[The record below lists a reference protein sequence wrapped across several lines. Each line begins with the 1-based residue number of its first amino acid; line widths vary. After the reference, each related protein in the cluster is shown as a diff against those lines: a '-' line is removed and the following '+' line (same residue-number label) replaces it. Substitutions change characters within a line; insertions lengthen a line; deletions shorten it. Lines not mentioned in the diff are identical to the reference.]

1 MTKEKFYHG
10 LTEISDKY
18 IKEADIFG
26 PVKPEK
32 VSPLSTVLR
41 WGCAAAACLVV
52 GIGVWLLG
60 KNGLLPIASVQSQP
74 GGASSLSSAVNGTEV
89 LSENTV
95 TMNRDGSLTFA
106 NPEFQE
112 VQRVFLRHEPV
123 VVGEMRE
130 EQGMPVLEASD
141 GTKYALPETGDPV
154 DRILT
159 LTLPLFVAGRYEAA
173 DRTNL
178 LWQLLETDYYFCK
191 PEDGSPAYLKS
202 SPRFDGLAGVIGYYD
217 EEHVYHAEQPRYAE
231 EDNYADLLR
240 EFQGAEPGSG
250 STLGVSGESAGNS
263 ADSASLPPESP
274 RDLEGP
280 YEKWERYG
288 GEDLIYKLLYS
299 YLEQND
305 LLEYARVQLPGSKEM
320 VELSGGDSI
329 ADGKS
334 QQSDVPLLSR
344 DALYISKE
352 GDLYFANSKYQKLYF
367 AFEADSRNVKTG
379 EDAVSEA
386 GDDSCTMVLDL
397 ILPYYMIG
405 RYPVDDETSHLL
417 CLLEEQQYGFFEKD
431 GEKTVR
437 PIGGYSDI
445 AGMTAVKDAGD
456 AFAPGR
462 EPAWYPGDGKRYVSS
477 IAEFTGLTEEE
488 TSALLEK
495 AEQKRSAFNKDG
507 EQAGGIAQQLLF
519 AYMSQNDLTG
529 YLLQDGEHRPITDE
543 ELHAAAMRNET
554 AKQNVYL
561 DKEQKAAQDEMNTA
575 GSYTPTITKETAKAL
590 VNEYRM
596 QEFVNRETYPLAS
609 QLLVDYSYI
618 VLENDPDNN
627 IRLTCRI
634 AFQLQDPDDSEARAY
649 WVTENTEEGTEAY
662 EGYWVTTRNVYA
674 KWVYP
679 PSEPTEG
686 KWVFTGSEELAQSGE
701 VPYWEEVRRVAKQ
714 QAQNYV
720 NQRLSDT
727 EHPLTECFY
736 QNLRVEAISEEKGY
750 FRMAMQLVFK
760 PENEESL
767 SYWWA
772 GNTKP
777 GTGEN
782 EGYYTAMRHIEVEKI
797 DGVWTITD
805 SGTGGFTNEG
815 GVEAVDWT
823 IE

>member
-32 VSPLSTVLR
+32 VSPVSTVLR
-41 WGCAAAACLVV
+41 WSCAAAACLVV

-74 GGASSLSSAVNGTEV
+74 GGTSSLSSAVNGAEV

-106 NPEFQE
+106 NQELQEMYEVFTEHDPVTTDPEE
-112 VQRVFLRHEPV
+112 VRKL
-123 VVGEMRE
+123 
-130 EQGMPVLEASD
+130 LEN
-141 GTKYALPETGDPV
+141 TEGDPV
-154 DRILT
+154 NRVLT
-159 LTLPLFVAGRYEAA
+159 LTFPCYIVERYPVEE
-173 DRTNL
+173 RTHIL
-178 LWQLLETDYYFCK
+178 SYLYQMSYSFRKAEDET
-191 PEDGSPAYLKS
+191 AYLRPEFS
-202 SPRFDGLAGVIGYYD
+202 TAASDSQSAGVIGYY
-217 EEHVYHAEQPRYAE
+217 EKEGAAVPYGSGGAFHAEQCLYFHSYDPNENDLYWDTLHAFINGTE
-231 EDNYADLLR
+231 IPEYSTGTVEADAIEADRKNMELF
-240 EFQGAEPGSG
+240 ESWTKGS
-250 STLGVSGESAGNS
+250 
-263 ADSASLPPESP
+263 
-274 RDLEGP
+274 
-280 YEKWERYG
+280 
-288 GEDLIYKLLYS
+288 EDLIYKLLYS

-305 LLEYARVQLPGSKEM
+305 LLEYARVQLPGVKEM

-329 ADGKS
+329 ADAKS

-367 AFEADSRNVKTG
+367 AFGADSRNVKTG

-462 EPAWYPGDGKRYVSS
+462 EPAWYPGDGNRYVSS

-495 AEQKRSAFNKDG
+495 AEEKRSAFNKDG
-507 EQAGGIAQQLLF
+507 EQAGGISQQLLF

-529 YLLQDGEHRPITDE
+529 YLLQDGEYRPITDE

-554 AKQNVYL
+554 AKQNVSL
-561 DKEQKAAQDEMNTA
+561 GQEQKAAQDGANTA
-575 GSYTPTITKETAKAL
+575 SSYTPTITKETAKAL

-596 QEFVNRETYPLAS
+596 QEFLGQETYPLAS

-634 AFQLQDPDDSEARAY
+634 AFQLQDPDDAEARAY

-686 KWVFTGSEELAQSGE
+686 KWVFTGSEELTQSGE
-701 VPYWEEVRRVAKQ
+701 TPYWEEVRRVAKQ

-720 NQRLSDT
+720 NLWLSDT

-750 FRMAMQLVFK
+750 FRMALRMVFK
-760 PENEESL
+760 PENKESL
-767 SYWWA
+767 SYWMA

-782 EGYYTAMRHIEVEKI
+782 EGYYTAARGVEVEKI

-815 GVEAVDWT
+815 GVEAVEWT

>member
-74 GGASSLSSAVNGTEV
+74 GGTSSLNSAASGTEV

-130 EQGMPVLEASD
+130 EQGMPILEASD
-141 GTKYALPETGDPV
+141 GTKYALPETGDPA

-202 SPRFDGLAGVIGYYD
+202 SPRFDGLVGVIGYYD

-305 LLEYARVQLPGSKEM
+305 LLEYARVQLPDGQGI
-320 VELSGGDSI
+320 VELGELSETP
-329 ADGKS
+329 APEA
-334 QQSDVPLLSR
+334 QSSEPLLQEAVS
-344 DALYISKE
+344 ISST
-352 GDLYFANSKYQKLYF
+352 GDLTFSDAEYQKLYF
-367 AFEADSRNVKTG
+367 AFQENNWNVKADD
-379 EDAVSEA
+379 DAVSEA
-386 GDDSCTMVLDL
+386 ADDSCTMVLN
-397 ILPYYMIG
+397 ISLPYYVIG
-405 RYPVDDETSHLL
+405 RYPAEEETTHLL
-417 CLLEEQQYGFFEKD
+417 CLLYSTQYGFLEKN
-431 GEKTVR
+431 GEKVIK
-437 PIGGYSDI
+437 PIGGYSDL
-445 AGMTAVKDAGD
+445 AGVVAVQDAGT
-456 AFAPGR
+456 AFAPQR
-462 EPAWYPGDGKRYVSS
+462 ESAWYPSDGSLYLSS
-477 IAEFTGLTEEE
+477 IAEFAGLTEEE
-488 TSALLEK
+488 ASALVEE
-495 AEQKRSAFNKDG
+495 ADRERSAVNKEG
-507 EQAGGIAQQLLF
+507 KPKLEALSQQLLF

-529 YLLQDGEHRPITDE
+529 YQLWDGDGYRPVSE
-543 ELHAAAMRNET
+543 AELMEAVRLNMVADHTNK
-554 AKQNVYL
+554 AKQA
-561 DKEQKAAQDEMNTA
+561 E
-575 GSYTPTITKETAKAL
+575 
-590 VNEYRM
+590 
-596 QEFVNRETYPLAS
+596 
-609 QLLVDYSYI
+609 
-618 VLENDPDNN
+618 
-627 IRLTCRI
+627 
-634 AFQLQDPDDSEARAY
+634 DD
-649 WVTENTEEGTEAY
+649 
-662 EGYWVTTRNVYA
+662 
-674 KWVYP
+674 
-679 PSEPTEG
+679 
-686 KWVFTGSEELAQSGE
+686 
-701 VPYWEEVRRVAKQ
+701 
-714 QAQNYV
+714 
-720 NQRLSDT
+720 
-727 EHPLTECFY
+727 
-736 QNLRVEAISEEKGY
+736 
-750 FRMAMQLVFK
+750 
-760 PENEESL
+760 
-767 SYWWA
+767 
-772 GNTKP
+772 
-777 GTGEN
+777 
-782 EGYYTAMRHIEVEKI
+782 
-797 DGVWTITD
+797 
-805 SGTGGFTNEG
+805 
-815 GVEAVDWT
+815 
-823 IE
+823 

>member
-41 WGCAAAACLVV
+41 WSCAAAACLVV

-74 GGASSLSSAVNGTEV
+74 GGTSSLSSAVNGAEV

-130 EQGMPVLEASD
+130 EQGMPILEASD

-250 STLGVSGESAGNS
+250 STLSVSGGSTGGSAET
-263 ADSASLPPESP
+263 ASLPPESP

-305 LLEYARVQLPGSKEM
+305 LLEYARVQLPGVKEM

-334 QQSDVPLLSR
+334 QQSDTPLLSR

-507 EQAGGIAQQLLF
+507 EQAGDISQQLLF

-529 YLLQDGEHRPITDE
+529 YQLQDGEYRPITDE

-554 AKQNVYL
+554 AKQNVSL
-561 DKEQKAAQDEMNTA
+561 RQEQKAAQDGANTA
-575 GSYTPTITKETAKAL
+575 NDNLASAQPGDSSSSSKAPNIYAVDSTGHWVDTTSGTPKFE
-590 VNEYRM
+590 VSF
-596 QEFVNRETYPLAS
+596 QEEVQREAARLAYDYVRQCFDTPDHPLA
-609 QLLVDYSYI
+609 
-618 VLENDPDNN
+618 
-627 IRLTCRI
+627 
-634 AFQLQDPDDSEARAY
+634 
-649 WVTENTEEGTEAY
+649 
-662 EGYWVTTRNVYA
+662 
-674 KWVYP
+674 
-679 PSEPTEG
+679 
-686 KWVFTGSEELAQSGE
+686 
-701 VPYWEEVRRVAKQ
+701 
-714 QAQNYV
+714 
-720 NQRLSDT
+720 
-727 EHPLTECFY
+727 ECTY
-736 QNLRVEAISEEKGY
+736 QNLRVVAVSEEQGY

-760 PENEESL
+760 PQIEND
-767 SYWWA
+767 SYWLA
-772 GNTKP
+772 GNTKE

-782 EGYYTAMRHIEVEKI
+782 AGFFTASREIEVQKSGI
-797 DGVWTITD
+797 SWSITN
-805 SGTGGFTNEG
+805 SGTGGFING
-815 GVEAVDWT
+815 DGVEAVEWT